1 MDEIIEMETEG
12 GPQPAEVVLN
22 GDSFSNISPTRD
34 IINLVPVEPGKT
46 IGDQDLQFIL
56 ENPNSFTNIGKMN
69 EYKIEF
75 SSEKI
80 EALKLQ
86 VATLE
91 DENRISK
98 QTSQHPKESS
108 ANNDEIIRNVNDM
121 LIAERE
127 FGSCLRNKLN

>member
-75 SSEKI
+75 SS
-80 EALKLQ
+80 
-86 VATLE
+86 
-91 DENRISK
+91 
-98 QTSQHPKESS
+98 
-108 ANNDEIIRNVNDM
+108 
-121 LIAERE
+121 
-127 FGSCLRNKLN
+127 